1 MNNRKAITIYLIEKL
16 NILLETAL
24 HDIQAELTVCH
35 SREEAKQAIKS
46 DHYCLIVIDASGVT
60 TERAQRSLERL
71 RQHTYA
77 PVLVLAPD
85 RAAGKLLCAGAD
97 MCMSDTMPPESVVP
111 QALALYRRDNL
122 YSQYDAKMP
131 DTATLYRGE
140 LAIDPARICV
150 TLSGKKLDLQRQE
163 YLLLLYFA
171 KNPGI
176 VLSPEQI
183 CERAWNTNSSYI
195 RDVSPTIATLRRKLG
210 DNREN
215 PQYIETVYGFG
226 YRFLPTN

>member
-1 MNNRKAITIYLIEKL
+1 M
-16 NILLETAL
+16 

-35 SREEAKQAIKS
+35 SREEAKQAIEN

-77 PVLVLAPD
+77 PILVLAPEES
-85 RAAGKLLCAGAD
+85 AEKLLAIGVDICL
-97 MCMSDTMPPESVVP
+97 SDTVPPESVVP
-111 QALALYRRDNL
+111 RAMALYRRDNL
-122 YSQYDAKMP
+122 YSQYDTKMP
-131 DTATLYRGE
+131 DSATLYRGE
-140 LAIDPARICV
+140 LAIDPARIRV
-150 TLSGKKLDLQRQE
+150 TLSDRELDLQRQE

-176 VLSPEQI
+176 VLTPEQI
-183 CERAWNTNSSYI
+183 CERVWNTNSSYI

-210 DNREN
+210 DNWEH
-215 PQYIETVYGFG
+215 PQYIETVHGFG
-226 YRFLPTN
+226 YRFLPDT